1 MNYIVNFNIYIF
13 YNILSAD
20 LLWSTI
26 SLFSTFIKRLY
37 CIHTRNFDYNTN
49 KTSLK

>member
-1 MNYIVNFNIYIF
+1 MDCVVNLNIYIF
-13 YNILSAD
+13 YNRLSAD

-26 SLFSTFIKRLY
+26 SLFYTFIKRLY
-37 CIHTRNFDYNTN
+37 CIHTRNFYYNTN